1 MILGVPSTRSTP
13 SRIYHIL
20 IPKTIQ
26 RHIMRGIIAHCNSS
40 ILRIIDDL
48 ELGVILSV
56 ADRGV
61 GERARDIYRD
71 AVSGFETTQ
80 VLGIVW

>member
-1 MILGVPSTRSTP
+1 VNYS
-13 SRIYHIL
+13 
-20 IPKTIQ
+20 
-26 RHIMRGIIAHCNSS
+26 HCNSS

-48 ELGVILSV
+48 ELGVIWVLLTMV
-56 ADRGV
+56 LAN
-61 GERARDIYRD
+61 ELEDIYRD